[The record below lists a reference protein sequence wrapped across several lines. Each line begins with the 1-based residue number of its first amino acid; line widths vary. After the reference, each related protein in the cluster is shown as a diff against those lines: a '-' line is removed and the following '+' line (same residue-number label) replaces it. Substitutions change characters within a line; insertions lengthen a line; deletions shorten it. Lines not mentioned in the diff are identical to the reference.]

1 MLSHSIIAT
10 CFMTMHLP
18 CPRLRSL
25 TLIALLGLS
34 LAGCANRAPKPP
46 PDPIRPLQK
55 IALLPTL
62 NPEALYRGRSGPNGA
77 AVMPVQPMSP
87 GAALATI
94 GIGLIAFAIISNKE
108 KEARQLA
115 TAVATVGFD
124 PGARLDDRLKKRLE
138 EEGLTVELVDATTAR
153 SVRETSDY
161 RSLAPQAEAVLDIN
175 LGEVGYYE
183 AGGSKG
189 YSPMLGMSASLATTT
204 TNNEPEYW
212 SFYADW
218 RSNDKD
224 PRWFQT
230 PSTMNRM
237 NPAAIGGNA
246 EAARA
251 DLETTL
257 DRIIERLVV
266 DVKRRAAAQ
275 PRI

>member
-1 MLSHSIIAT
+1 
-10 CFMTMHLP
+10 MTLHLP
-18 CPRLRSL
+18 RTGAHLRAFAI
-25 TLIALLGLS
+25 TALLALG

-62 NPEALYRGRSGPNGA
+62 NPEALYRGRGGPNGTGVVA
-77 AVMPVQPMSP
+77 VQPMSP
-87 GAALATI
+87 SAALATV
-94 GIGLIAFAIISNKE
+94 GVGLIALAIINSRE
-108 KEARQLA
+108 KEANQLA
-115 TAVATVGFD
+115 TAVAAIGFD

-138 EEGLTVELVDATTAR
+138 EEGLSVELVDATTAR

-161 RSLAPQAEAVLDIN
+161 KLLAAQAEAVLDIK
-175 LGEVGYYE
+175 LGEIGYYE
-183 AGGSKG
+183 VGASTG

-204 TNNEPEYW
+204 TNNEPESW

-218 RSNDKD
+218 RSREKD
-224 PRWFQT
+224 TRWLQT
-230 PSTMNRM
+230 PSTMNRL
-237 NPAAIGGNA
+237 NPADIGGNTA
-246 EAARA
+246 KSRT

-275 PRI
+275 PPL